1 MGIKMPVKK
10 SMKSNIVL
18 NSIKTAMGFIFP
30 LITFPYVSRVLGTVG
45 IGKVNFSNS
54 IISYF
59 ALAASLGVVSYSIRE
74 GSAVREKE
82 IERNNFFNEVFT
94 VNFISMLISYSLL
107 LILALV
113 SVKLRDYFSLILIQS
128 MVMFFSWIGVEW
140 VFNIYEDYLQITLRA
155 FLAQL
160 ASLVLM
166 FVFVK
171 TPDDYAVYALI
182 TVLASGGSYIFNYI
196 YAGKYYRPRLTHH
209 CNLKKHIVPM
219 LVLAAN
225 TFAVTIYVNSDT
237 TMIGFF
243 LDDHHV
249 GLYSTAVKV
258 YNIVK
263 HVMAAVI
270 ASATP
275 RISFYYHNGE
285 KDRYHNLMTKMA
297 QVLLIVAL
305 PAMVGLFMTSEDV
318 ILVIA
323 GNEYIN
329 SASALAILSFAL
341 LFATFGS
348 YGATY
353 GLIVQRKEKILLA
366 HTTIS
371 AMLNVVL
378 NLFMIPTFGIIGA
391 AITTLIS
398 ELYVCVVF
406 SILTEFKYILKEC
419 VHTIITCAI
428 SCLAIVLIC
437 YFMRGISNLY
447 IRLMASVVTSAIAHL
462 LLILIRK
469 EELALSFIK
478 KKR

>member
-30 LITFPYVSRVLGTVG
+30 LIAFPYVSRVLGTVG
-45 IGKVNFSNS
+45 LGKVNFSNS

-82 IERNNFFNEVFT
+82 IERNKFFNEVFT
-94 VNFISMLISYSLL
+94 VNFISMLISYTVLFV
-107 LILALV
+107 LALV
-113 SVKLRDYFSLILIQS
+113 SVKLHDYFTLILIQS
-128 MVMFFSWIGVEW
+128 LTMMFSWIGVEW
-140 VFNIYEDYLQITLRA
+140 VFNIYEDYFQITLRS
-155 FLAQL
+155 FIAQL
-160 ASLVLM
+160 VSLLLM

-171 TPDDYAVYALI
+171 SPNDYAVYALI
-182 TVLASGGSYIFNYI
+182 TVLASGGSYVFNYV
-196 YAGKYYRPRLTHH
+196 YAGKYYRPKLTIH
-209 CNLKKHIVPM
+209 CNIKKHIVPM

-237 TMIGFF
+237 TMIGLF

-275 RISFYYHNGE
+275 RVSFYYHNGE
-285 KDRYHNLMTKMA
+285 NSKYHSLLTKMA
-297 QVLLIVAL
+297 QILLIVAL
-305 PAMVGLFMTSEDV
+305 PAMIGLFMTSEDV
-318 ILVIA
+318 VLVIA

-329 SASALAILSFAL
+329 STATLKVLSFAL
-341 LFATFGS
+341 IFATFGS
-348 YGATY
+348 YCATY
-353 GLIVQRKEKILLA
+353 GLIVQRKEKTLLT

-371 AMLNVVL
+371 ALVNVVL
-378 NLFMIPTFGIIGA
+378 NLFMIPMLGILGA

-398 ELYVCVVF
+398 ELYVCVAF
-406 SILTEFKYILKEC
+406 SILTEFKVVLRKCI
-419 VHTIITCAI
+419 HTIVTCVV
-428 SCLAIVLIC
+428 SCLIIVLIC
-437 YFMRGISNLY
+437 YFMRSISNIY
-447 IRLMASVVTSAIAHL
+447 IGLIASVITSACAHL
-462 LLILIRK
+462 LMVFIRK

-478 KKR
+478 MKK